1 MEARIAAPLAL
12 AGIAIAAAAF
22 VAAGGPGAVLS
33 TGGYQPVTATDA
45 EATTHT
51 GTDTGTGA
59 EPGATTTAETTT
71 ATGGTPATATDE
83 PTTDRASDPNP
94 TARTFDDGYERAGVI
109 VRDENGTR
117 LGRLRVALAETY
129 RQKYTGLSETE
140 RLPPDRGMLFVY
152 DEPGNHTYVMRGMS
166 FGIDIVYV
174 DADGTITRIH
184 HAPEPPPGTDGE
196 SFRYPGY
203 GQYVLEVNLNW
214 TTRHGVTVGDRIEID
229 RDGA

>member
-1 MEARIAAPLAL
+1 MEARVAAPLAI
-12 AGIAIAAAAF
+12 AAIAVAAGAF
-22 VAAGGPGAVLS
+22 VAAGGVGMVVE
-33 TGGYQPVTATDA
+33 TDGYRPVTATGGV
-45 EATTHT
+45 ETPGTATAV
-51 GTDTGTGA
+51 GL
-59 EPGATTTAETTT
+59 GATTTGGTPPATT
-71 ATGGTPATATDE
+71 ATTSGPGAATPTPE
-83 PTTDRASDPNP
+83 PTE
-94 TARTFDDGYERAGVI
+94 RTFEDGYERATVT

-140 RLPPDRGMLFVY
+140 RLPADRGMLFVY

-174 DADGTITRIH
+174 DSDGTITRIH
-184 HAPEPPPGTDGE
+184 HAPEPSPGADGE

-203 GQYVLEVNLNW
+203 GQYVLEVDLNW

-229 RDGA
+229 RTGS

>member
-1 MEARIAAPLAL
+1 METRVAASLAFAVIAV
-12 AGIAIAAAAF
+12 AAAAF
-22 VAAGGPGAVLS
+22 FAGGGLGIVLS

-45 EATTHT
+45 GA
-51 GTDTGTGA
+51 GAGSGTGA
-59 EPGATTTAETTT
+59 ASGADSGATRGET
-71 ATGGTPATATDE
+71 ATAPDATPAT
-83 PTTDRASDPNP
+83 PGTTADGSTSDRTPDP
-94 TARTFDDGYERAGVI
+94 TARTFDDGYERATVV

-129 RQKYTGLSETE
+129 RQKYTGLSKTE
-140 RLPPDRGMLFVY
+140 RLPTDRGMLFVY

-174 DADGTITRIH
+174 GADGTITRIH
-184 HAPEPPPGTDGE
+184 HAPEPPPGADGG

-214 TTRHGVTVGDRIEID
+214 TTRRGVTVGDRIEID